1 MHRCDISQSKEAG
14 DLLSNMLK
22 LGSSLPWTDALEK
35 LTGTSEMSVK
45 PLLKFFDP
53 LKTWLEEANAI
64 NSDKPGWDNKYF
76 QLWTN

>member
-53 LKTWLEEANAI
+53 LKKWLEEANAI

>member
-1 MHRCDISQSKEAG
+1 
-14 DLLSNMLK
+14 MLK

-53 LKTWLEEANAI
+53 LKKWLEEANAI